1 MNPFEEHELDQRLT
15 ALAGEVGAVLDLD
28 AGLAAI
34 LPAAPRPAAVSA
46 ARRDRAGTTLRG
58 FADRFA
64 ARPPHERVVART
76 WLPRRELAAA
86 RSFTRL
92 RAAVLDHDRD
102 LARARDVALTERI
115 EHRLRGHLSPRDL
128 VALRADLRDRARE
141 LGRDLDDVLDRAVLP
156 ALDLGFGLDLGQ
168 ARAAAD
174 DLARARAL
182 TTTADHA
189 LVLAVTTVADHARGR
204 TTTRARERLHVLL
217 ADLDLPVP
225 GHDVGPLLRR
235 LNTVRAA
242 AQNVVLARDRDTAEL
257 LAVVLDQARDLA
269 LDQARERVEGS
280 ADTSARALADALATG
295 PHDDVADA
303 VDRITD
309 AVTDVV
315 DADLAHV
322 PLDGIPL
329 EGLRWSERTRWHQ
342 AWQDRVRRGSVEL
355 RPGLYE
361 VQADTADAGAVT

>member
-1 MNPFEEHELDQRLT
+1 MNPSEEHELDQRLA
-15 ALAGEVGAVLDLD
+15 ALAGDVGAVLDLD

-34 LPAAPRPAAVSA
+34 LPATPRPPAVST

-58 FADRFA
+58 FADHFA
-64 ARPPHERVVART
+64 ARPPHERVVARS

-86 RSFTRL
+86 RSFTLL
-92 RAAVLDHDRD
+92 RAAVPAHDH
-102 LARARDVALTERI
+102 LARTRDVALTERI
-115 EHRLRGHLSPRDL
+115 EHRLREHASPRDL

-141 LGRDLDDVLDRAVLP
+141 LGRDLDDVLDRAVLS
-156 ALDLGFGLDLGQ
+156 ALDLGVGLDLGQ

-182 TTTADHA
+182 TTTVDHA
-189 LVLAVTTVADHARGR
+189 LFLAVTIVVGTARGR
-204 TTTRARERLHVLL
+204 TTTRTRNRLRVLL
-217 ADLDLPVP
+217 ADLDLPAS
-225 GHDVGPLLRR
+225 GYDVGLLVR

-242 AQNVVLARDRDTAEL
+242 ARDVVLARERDTADL

-269 LDQARERVEGS
+269 LDQARQRVEGS
-280 ADTSARALADALATG
+280 VDAAARALADALATG
-295 PHDDVADA
+295 PHDDVADD

-361 VQADTADAGAVT
+361 VRADTADAGAVT

>member
-1 MNPFEEHELDQRLT
+1 MNPFEEHELDQRLA
-15 ALAGEVGAVLDLD
+15 ALAGDVGAVLDLD

-34 LPAAPRPAAVSA
+34 LPATPRPPAVST
-46 ARRDRAGTTLRG
+46 ARRHRAGTTLRG
-58 FADRFA
+58 FADHLA

-86 RSFTRL
+86 RSFARL
-92 RAAVLDHDRD
+92 KAAVLDHDHD
-102 LARARDVALTERI
+102 LARTRDVALTERI
-115 EHRLRGHLSPRDL
+115 EHRLGERESPGDL

-141 LGRDLDDVLDRAVLP
+141 LGRDLDDVLDRAVLS
-156 ALDLGFGLDLGQ
+156 ALDLGFGLDLRR

-189 LVLAVTTVADHARGR
+189 LFLAVTIAGDTARGR
-204 TTTRARERLHVLL
+204 TTTRARDRLRALL
-217 ADLDLPVP
+217 TALDLPM
-225 GHDVGPLLRR
+225 GHDAGPLVRR
-235 LNTVRAA
+235 LNAVRAA
-242 AQNVVLARDRDTAEL
+242 ARDGVLARDRDAADL

-280 ADTSARALADALATG
+280 ADASARALADALTTG

-303 VDRITD
+303 VDRVTD

-361 VQADTADAGAVT
+361 VRADTADAGAVT